1 MKIILPEKLSCIALD
16 HQGMLCAGGTATGKI
31 YIWEV
36 GLYILSPIH
45 PRTHIFQ
52 TASGILYNAWDA
64 HYRQVNVLRFTNDGS
79 ALVSGSDDSA
89 VNVWSVSRS
98 IWPSHSLGLC

>member
-1 MKIILPEKLSCIALD
+1 MPEGPPQEKYTYGRLDPTFFYSFTRAL
-16 HQGMLCAGGTATGKI
+16 
-31 YIWEV
+31 
-36 GLYILSPIH
+36 
-45 PRTHIFQ
+45 THLQ

-98 IWPSHSLGLC
+98 IWPSHFLGLR

>member
-1 MKIILPEKLSCIALD
+1 MKIVLPEKLSCIAID
-16 HQGMLCAGGTATGKI
+16 QQGVLCVGGTATGKI

-36 GLYILSPIH
+36 GLYFSLLH
-45 PRTHIFQ
+45 LRTHDIQ

-98 IWPSHSLGLC
+98 IRPSHS